1 MSISKI
7 EALFHENENAFIEK
21 RNFLICSSCFWCV
34 SCFTGN
40 RTIMNCPSCGNKE
53 MQLNPIADYKSY
65 KLDDEFM
72 KEIAS
77 QFWPNP
83 VGEYTE

>member
-1 MSISKI
+1 
-7 EALFHENENAFIEK
+7 
-21 RNFLICSSCFWCV
+21 
-34 SCFTGN
+34 
-40 RTIMNCPSCGNKE
+40 